1 MKEYKVLETDTA
13 HLLDRLEQHLEGHFT
28 HASMDLGEMAI
39 QTLPERLVEVLTVL
53 KEQSALAFAQLMD
66 VCGVDYLKMGRTP
79 RFEVVYHLLSLR
91 HNQRI
96 RVKVP
101 VDEGQNVPSVF
112 QLYPSASWFEREVF
126 DLMGI
131 PFTGHPD
138 LRRILTDY
146 GFEGHPLRKD
156 FPLTGYV
163 ETTYD
168 EEKKQVVYKPVELPQ
183 AFRNFDTLSPW
194 EGMGRILEKDT
205 PASTDGKGQ

>member
-1 MKEYKVLETDTA
+1 LETSSPPLLDVLETHLGDRLLRA
-13 HLLDRLEQHLEGHFT
+13 SNALNEWIIDVLPEALLDTLTTLKE
-28 HASMDLGEMAI
+28 HASLD
-39 QTLPERLVEVLTVL
+39 
-53 KEQSALAFAQLMD
+53 FAQLSD
-66 VCGVDYLKMGRTP
+66 VCGVDYLPMGRTP

-91 HNQRI
+91 HNRRI
-96 RVKVP
+96 RIKVP
-101 VDEGQNVPSVF
+101 VDDGESVPSSAL
-112 QLYPSASWFEREVF
+112 LYPCAAWFEREVF

-163 ETTYD
+163 ETIYD

-183 AFRNFDTLSPW
+183 AFRTFDTLSPW
-194 EGMGRILEKDT
+194 EGMGQILEHPDA
-205 PASTDGKGQ
+205 PSQQPNGKG

>member
-1 MKEYKVLETDTA
+1 METADV
-13 HLLDRLEQHLEGHFT
+13 HLLDRLETHLEGYFT
-28 HASMDLGEMAI
+28 QPSTDLGEIAI
-39 QTLPERLVEVLTVL
+39 QTFPETLIEVLTAL
-53 KEQSALAFAQLMD
+53 KEQPSLAFAQLMD
-66 VCGVDYLKMGRTP
+66 VCGVDYLEMGRTP

-101 VDEGQNVPSVF
+101 VDDGQSVPSVF
-112 QLYPSASWFEREVF
+112 QLYPSAGWFEREVF

-194 EGMGRILEKDT
+194 EGMGRILERDAPT
-205 PASTDGKGQ
+205 FTDGEGQ